1 MTFSYSLPP
10 IVPETYKCSTCGAQN
25 CKLWREYQ
33 VMVGGPLALEC
44 CDCAGKS
51 QEKDVSRIDA
61 QGMRDD
67 GYGKSDSI
75 GWRVPAV
82 PTLDGGWWGYTSV
95 PQEGVAWWTALPTRA
110 SSPET
115 RLQGSESAKA

>member
-10 IVPETYKCSTCGAQN
+10 VVPPTYKCGTCGATN

-33 VMVGGPLALEC
+33 VMGGSMAIEC

-51 QEKDVSRIDA
+51 QEKDVRDIDD
-61 QGMRDD
+61 QGMRSD
-67 GYGKSDSI
+67 GYGKTDSI

-95 PQEGVAWWTALPTRA
+95 PQEGVNWWTALPTR
-110 SSPET
+110 SNSPGIQS
-115 RLQGSESAKA
+115 RGA

>member
-10 IVPETYKCSTCGAQN
+10 TVPETYKCGRCGVTG
-25 CKLWREYQ
+25 CKIWREYQ
-33 VMVGGPLALEC
+33 VFQSALVLEC

-51 QEKDVSRIDA
+51 QDKDVSRIDA
-61 QGMRDD
+61 QGMREDEF
-67 GYGKSDSI
+67 GKTDSI

-95 PQEGVAWWTALPTRA
+95 SQEAVAWWTALPTRV
-110 SSPET
+110 
-115 RLQGSESAKA
+115 SAPGIQSRGA